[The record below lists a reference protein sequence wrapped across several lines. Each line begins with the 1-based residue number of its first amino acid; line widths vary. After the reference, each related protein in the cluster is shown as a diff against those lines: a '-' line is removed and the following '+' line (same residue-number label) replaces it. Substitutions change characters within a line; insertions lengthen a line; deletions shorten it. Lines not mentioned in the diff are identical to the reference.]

1 MYCFKQGGNMKHNK
15 GLHHISVL
23 AGDPAVNYD
32 FYVKKLGM
40 RMVKRSVNQD
50 DPSTYHLFYGNE
62 AANPGSSITFFPWPR
77 AHKGIPGSGESVNV
91 AFQVPEGTEDFWK
104 ERLNAHNIEH
114 SDIFEVFGN
123 PAIRFQDPDGLEL
136 DLIFSGLPKE
146 KVSAFET
153 TVSTESS
160 IQGFWSTR
168 LKVADPDGTSEIL
181 KDVFKFEEKESEGKL
196 ARFSTD
202 AQIGSNVIIEE
213 SDDEQGKGGRGI
225 VHHVAFRAKDEEEL
239 AELREKVVEKGLHP
253 SPIIDRHWFK
263 SVYFREP
270 SGVLF
275 EIASDGPGYA
285 VDEDFEELGETL
297 ILPPWLEPRR
307 KMIEDN
313 LPDLGI

>member
-1 MYCFKQGGNMKHNK
+1 
-15 GLHHISVL
+15 
-23 AGDPAVNYD
+23 
-32 FYVKKLGM
+32 
-40 RMVKRSVNQD
+40 
-50 DPSTYHLFYGNE
+50 
-62 AANPGSSITFFPWPR
+62 
-77 AHKGIPGSGESVNV
+77 
-91 AFQVPEGTEDFWK
+91 FQVPEGTEGFWK

-123 PAIRFQDPDGLEL
+123 PALRFQDPDGLEL
-136 DLIFSGLPKE
+136 DLIFSGQPKE

-153 TVSTESS
+153 TVPTESS

-168 LKVADPDGTSEIL
+168 LKVADPDATAGIL
-181 KDVFKFEEKESEGKL
+181 KDIFKFEEKESEEKL
-196 ARFSTD
+196 TRFATD
-202 AQIGSNVIIEE
+202 AQIGSNVIIEK

-225 VHHVAFRAKDEEEL
+225 VHHVAFRAQDEEEL

-307 KMIEDN
+307 KIIEDN

>member
-1 MYCFKQGGNMKHNK
+1 
-15 GLHHISVL
+15 
-23 AGDPAVNYD
+23 
-32 FYVKKLGM
+32 
-40 RMVKRSVNQD
+40 MVKRLVNQD

-136 DLIFSGLPKE
+136 DLIFSDQLKE
-146 KVSAFET
+146 KVAAFET
-153 TVSTESS
+153 TVPTESS

-168 LKVADPDGTSEIL
+168 LKVANPDATADIL
-181 KDVFKFEEKESEGKL
+181 KDIFRFEEKESEEKL
-196 ARFSTD
+196 TRFATD
-202 AQIGSNVIIEE
+202 AQIGSNLIIEE
-213 SDDEQGKGGRGI
+213 SDDELGKGGRGI

-263 SVYFREP
+263 SVYFCEP

-275 EIASDGPGYA
+275 EIASDGPGYD

-307 KMIEDN
+307 KIIEDN